1 MDMVGMMAGTKL
13 TASTRAVGCAQIK
26 NWITF
31 NEPPMVCEGYN
42 APKFAPGVGGG
53 RKYYYG

>member
-1 MDMVGMMAGTKL
+1 MCMCLSA
-13 TASTRAVGCAQIK
+13 CQIK

-31 NEPPMVCEGYN
+31 NEPPMICEGYN
-42 APKFAPGVGGG
+42 AAKFAPGVAGG

>member
-1 MDMVGMMAGTKL
+1 MV
-13 TASTRAVGCAQIK
+13 TASTCAVGCVQIK